1 MPASD
6 GMRPASSGVK
16 LTSDDFLLFPEDGKR
31 HELIDG
37 EHYVSASPAT
47 KHQRIAGNLYWL
59 IRSHLEVH
67 AVGTVMLSPFDVV
80 LSFFDVVVPDLIYFS
95 HERGRQILPA
105 TLATGAPELVVEI
118 GSPSTRDRDET
129 IKRRL
134 YERCGVSEYWVVD
147 PKFETAEAQPQCC
160 RILIT
165 WHR

>member
-1 MPASD
+1 
-6 GMRPASSGVK
+6 MRPASSGVK

-80 LSFFDVVVPDLIYFS
+80 LSFFDVVVPDLLYFTS
-95 HERGRQILPA
+95 ARFKKIVGEKNAQ
-105 TLATGAPELVVEI
+105 GAPELVVKI